1 MLSETVSLPRNFSQP
16 TPKSLDHVDT
26 HVKVVCRIRP
36 LNSTEQTNG
45 DLESVYATDENTV
58 TVKNKDVE
66 QRFLFDRACDGRTSQ
81 LEFYDIVTHE
91 TLNKFF
97 QGFNGTILAY
107 GQTGAG
113 KSHTMFGPLSDR
125 GIVPRIS
132 RSIFSHIALGL
143 SDIEYTVSI
152 SIMEIYNELI
162 RDLLNPYPVA
172 KECTV
177 HEDKINGV
185 FVKGLSHAFVSSATE
200 MNEVVNQGS
209 KRRTVSSTH
218 MNAESSRS
226 HSLIQIVLNQKNV
239 DNGSLT
245 KSTLFLVDL
254 AGSEKADRTGAYG
267 SSLEEAKKINL
278 SLSVLS
284 LVINSLADSKLTH
297 IPYRDSK
304 LTRILQ
310 ESLGGN
316 SRTTLIVNCSP
327 ALSCVLE
334 SMSSLRFATRAKK
347 VKNSL
352 HINTELSVDQ
362 LKARVAALEKLNRD
376 LEGER
381 RHSQYDHSVLSPG
394 PNRKATG
401 PERVLVLK
409 DELERKNVRIAELE
423 QEILSL
429 KISQLREL
437 HSEDLKLFR
446 LESALRTLS
455 DKLSDVE
462 LINNSLRKH
471 LLISE
476 KIIDSREAKIDK
488 LRLLLYDQ
496 QEQVEKESTQFE
508 SKLQLLR
515 NKLEAKRLADTSGYA
530 DESFEA
536 NTSDTLDHF
545 FANLSIA
552 EQILD
557 GSATSSPVRN
567 RLGDDQ
573 GYSGTSSPLRGKVA
587 DPSHSP
593 KIGLNLKI
601 VKPVRGGQS
610 DHSGAEATTT

>member
-1 MLSETVSLPRNFSQP
+1 M
-16 TPKSLDHVDT
+16 DT

-36 LNSTEQTNG
+36 LSQIEQVNG
-45 DLESVYATDENTV
+45 DQESVTVADENTISV
-58 TVKNKDVE
+58 SNKEIE
-66 QRFLFDRACDGRTSQ
+66 QYYQFDRVCDAETSQ
-81 LEFYDIVTHE
+81 RDFYDIVTHE
-91 TLNKFF
+91 TLEKFF
-97 QGFNGTILAY
+97 RGFNGTILAY

-113 KSHTMFGPLSDR
+113 KSHTMFGSSTDR
-125 GIVPRIS
+125 GIIPRIS
-132 RSIFSHIALGL
+132 HSIFSYIALGP
-143 SDIEYTVSI
+143 SDMEYTVSI
-152 SIMEIYNELI
+152 SIMEIYKEQI
-162 RDLLNPYPVA
+162 KDLLNPNPKA
-172 KECTV
+172 KECSV

-185 FVKGLSHAFVSSATE
+185 FVKGLSHAFVSTAME
-200 MNEVVNQGS
+200 MNEVVDQGS

-226 HSLIQIVLNQKNV
+226 HSLIQIVLHQKDV
-239 DNGSLT
+239 EKGSVT

-334 SMSSLRFATRAKK
+334 SVSSLRFATRAKK

-362 LKARVAALEKLNRD
+362 LKARVAALEKVNRD
-376 LEGER
+376 LEAELR
-381 RHSQYDHSVLSPG
+381 RGSLDLSVLSPG
-394 PNRKATG
+394 LNRVSA
-401 PERVLVLK
+401 PHERHAVFK
-409 DELERKNVRIAELE
+409 EELERKDTRIGELE

-446 LESALRTLS
+446 LESALRALS

-476 KIIDSREAKIDK
+476 KIIESRESKIDK
-488 LRLLLYDQ
+488 LRLLLRDQ
-496 QEQVEKESTQFE
+496 QAQVEKESTQFE
-508 SKLQLLR
+508 SKLHLLR
-515 NKLEAKRLADTSGYA
+515 SKIEAKRLADTSGYV
-530 DESFEA
+530 DDSFEA

-545 FANLSIA
+545 FADLSIA
-552 EQILD
+552 EQILH
-557 GSATSSPVRN
+557 GSATSSPGR
-567 RLGDDQ
+567 D
-573 GYSGTSSPLRGKVA
+573 GYRDHSYNGVMDSPLRGKVGV
-587 DPSHSP
+587 PSPASP

-601 VKPVRGGQS
+601 VKPVRGGQPDIFNPDPS
-610 DHSGAEATTT
+610 TT

>member
-1 MLSETVSLPRNFSQP
+1 M
-16 TPKSLDHVDT
+16 DT
-26 HVKVVCRIRP
+26 HVKVICRIRP
-36 LNSTEQTNG
+36 FSQVEEANG
-45 DLESVYATDENTV
+45 DLESVTVADENTICV
-58 TVKNKDVE
+58 RNKELE
-66 QRFLFDRACDGRTSQ
+66 QYYQFDRVCDGQVSQ
-81 LEFYDIVTHE
+81 KDFYDIVTHE
-91 TLNKFF
+91 TLEKFF
-97 QGFNGTILAY
+97 LGFNGTILAY

-113 KSHTMFGPLSDR
+113 KSYTMFGSNSDR
-125 GIVPRIS
+125 GIIPRIS
-132 RSIFSHIALGL
+132 HSIFSHIALGP
-143 SDIEYTVSI
+143 SDVEYTVSI
-152 SIMEIYNELI
+152 SLMEIYKEQI
-162 RDLLNPYPVA
+162 KDLLNPNPKA
-172 KECTV
+172 KECSV

-185 FVKGLSHAFVSSATE
+185 FVKGLSHAFVSCASE
-200 MNEVVNQGS
+200 MNEVVDQGS
-209 KRRTVSSTH
+209 KRRTVSSTY

-226 HSLIQIVLNQKNV
+226 HSLIQIVLHQKDV
-239 DNGSLT
+239 EKGSVT

-327 ALSCVLE
+327 SLSCVLE
-334 SMSSLRFATRAKK
+334 SVSSLRFATRAKK

-362 LKARVAALEKLNRD
+362 LKARVSLLEKMNKD
-376 LEGER
+376 LEAELKRGPL
-381 RHSQYDHSVLSPG
+381 DPSVLTTAASRTG
-394 PNRKATG
+394 MAQERLLGFKEELARK
-401 PERVLVLK
+401 
-409 DELERKNVRIAELE
+409 DSRIGELE

-476 KIIDSREAKIDK
+476 KIIESRESKIEK
-488 LRLLLYDQ
+488 LRMLLRDQ
-496 QEQVEKESTQFE
+496 QTQVDKESTQFE

-515 NKLEAKRLADTSGYA
+515 TKIEARRVADTSGYA
-530 DESFEA
+530 DDSFEA

-545 FANLSIA
+545 FGDVSIA
-552 EQILD
+552 EQLL
-557 GSATSSPVRN
+557 TSPAPDT
-567 RLGDDQ
+567 GAEH
-573 GYSGTSSPLRGKVA
+573 TSMVMESPLRGKVA
-587 DPSHSP
+587 MSSPTSP

-601 VKPVRGGQS
+601 VKPVRGGRS
-610 DHSGAEATTT
+610 EISGADAAST

>member
-1 MLSETVSLPRNFSQP
+1 MLSG
-16 TPKSLDHVDT
+16 PKSLLENSPRTAPKQVDHMDT
-26 HVKVVCRIRP
+26 HVKVICRIRP
-36 LNSTEQTNG
+36 LSLTEEANG
-45 DLESVYATDENTV
+45 DSQAVTAADENTISV
-58 TVKNKDVE
+58 SNKEIE
-66 QRFLFDRACDGRTSQ
+66 QYYQFDHVCDGQVSQ
-81 LEFYDIVTHE
+81 SEFYDIVTHE
-91 TLNKFF
+91 TLEKFF
-97 QGFNGTILAY
+97 LGFNGTILAY

-113 KSHTMFGPLSDR
+113 KSHTMFGTTSDR
-125 GIVPRIS
+125 GIIPRIS
-132 RSIFSHIALGL
+132 HSIFSHIALGP
-143 SDIEYTVSI
+143 SDVEYTVSI
-152 SIMEIYNELI
+152 SLMEIYKEQI
-162 RDLLNPYPVA
+162 KDLLNPSRNA
-172 KECTV
+172 KECSV
-177 HEDKINGV
+177 HEDKIKGV
-185 FVKGLSHAFVSSATE
+185 FVKGLSHAFVSSASE
-200 MNEVVNQGS
+200 MNEVVDQGS

-226 HSLIQIVLNQKNV
+226 HSLIQIVLHQKDV
-239 DNGSLT
+239 EKGSVT

-334 SMSSLRFATRAKK
+334 SVSSLRFATRAKK

-362 LKARVAALEKLNRD
+362 LKARVSMLEKINKE
-376 LEGER
+376 LEAEIKRGPD
-381 RHSQYDHSVLSPG
+381 SSVLSPARG
-394 PNRKATG
+394 RIAPQERLQALKEELARKDT
-401 PERVLVLK
+401 
-409 DELERKNVRIAELE
+409 RIAELE
-423 QEILSL
+423 QELLSL

-446 LESALRTLS
+446 LESALRKLS

-476 KIIDSREAKIDK
+476 KIIESRESKIDK
-488 LRLLLYDQ
+488 LRMLLSDQ
-496 QEQVEKESTQFE
+496 QTQVEKESTQFE

-515 NKLEAKRLADTSGYA
+515 TKIEARRSADYDDSGFA
-530 DESFEA
+530 EESFNSFEA
-536 NTSDTLDHF
+536 NSSGTLDHF
-545 FANLSIA
+545 FADVNIA
-552 EQILD
+552 ELIHH
-557 GSATSSPVRN
+557 SPAR
-567 RLGDDQ
+567 DSMD
-573 GYSGTSSPLRGKVA
+573 SPLRGKVA
-587 DPSHSP
+587 MSSPSSP

-601 VKPVRGGQS
+601 VKPVRGGQP
-610 DHSGAEATTT
+610 DVDAT